1 MTQIKKI
8 KAEIE
13 RRYDSNME
21 AAASISEGTI
31 SHSLFMAAAK
41 EDYDLLAY
49 IEEHIN
55 IKED

>member
-1 MTQIKKI
+1 MTQLEKI

-21 AAASISEGTI
+21 AAAKINEGTI

-49 IEEHIN
+49 IEEYIN
-55 IKED
+55 IEED

>member
-1 MTQIKKI
+1 MTQIEQI
-8 KAEIE
+8 KTEIE

-21 AAASISEGTI
+21 AARKFNKGTI